1 MVYKTPVVS
10 KIPDFSILVKQM
22 DRGDKRKRP
31 TSPIRDKQA
40 RTKARQQR
48 NDEEIARKLN
58 EERNEKNSDLVLK
71 VPENDGFVE
80 VYMHR
85 VFADK
90 FFTQQT
96 CEQINET
103 HTRRAR
109 FTMTDQFKPSV
120 IQALVDWNYESE
132 LPVNLTCETAV
143 VLLRAANFFH
153 RFPDLTEALCEWLLE
168 NMQKSDAVAVF
179 DTAGALC
186 KLGADECLKQ
196 LSDKAMRVIASN
208 VLSLLESGSLD
219 QLPTIVEDM
228 RFIASEHLALDVAKR
243 FASNGNHEQLL
254 KVNYGQLSKPTLARE
269 VKWLTN
275 AGLMSPELTQHVLR
289 SSLKPTNMTRKYG
302 LEGAIVCV
310 AVDGETHALVRGPTD
325 EYEKYE
331 YEAYELPPIFQPT
344 EVIGANLPFDH
355 SICVVVDGGKLVV
368 IMAYGERRHVYSYDP
383 ETAMWWYKGLTS
395 ESGVSES
402 AVAVTSEGIALLGGS
417 IDPDGETPV
426 GWCEIQTK
434 SAEGVFWGKMPPLP
448 VPLAGGCAL
457 AVDDRVFFVGGQ
469 NDSGPSSAVFV
480 HRFGGKGFTHIGN
493 LGDARWDFA
502 AVLVDKASG
511 PEIYC
516 FGGAGLLSVES
527 RSSCEVFDVN
537 KKKSTPLTRAPI
549 GDEKI
554 HSAWHRGGDLIEVVA
569 GNLLLEYSIA
579 FDSWKIVSHGIPSCA
594 KAVRF
599 PLA

>member
-1 MVYKTPVVS
+1 
-10 KIPDFSILVKQM
+10 M
-22 DRGDKRKRP
+22 DRGDKRKRES
-31 TSPIRDKQA
+31 SPIRRMKSKQ
-40 RTKARQQR
+40 ARQQR
-48 NDEEIARKLN
+48 NNEEIARKLN
-58 EERNEKNSDLVLK
+58 EERKEKNSDLVLK
-71 VPENDGFVE
+71 VPESDGFVE
-80 VYMHR
+80 VHMHR

-90 FFTQQT
+90 FFTPQT

-103 HTRRAR
+103 HARRAR
-109 FTMTDQFKPSV
+109 FTMTDQFRPSV
-120 IQALVDWNYESE
+120 VQALVDWTYESE
-132 LPVNLTCETAV
+132 LPVDLTCETAV
-143 VLLRAANFFH
+143 VLLRAANYFH
-153 RFPDLTEALCEWLLE
+153 RFPDLTEALCEWLLD

-196 LSDKAMRVIASN
+196 LGDKAMRVIASN

-219 QLPTIVEDM
+219 QLPTIVEEM
-228 RFIASEHLALDVAKR
+228 RFIASEQLALDVAKR
-243 FASNGNHEQLL
+243 FASKGNHEQLL
-254 KVNYGQLSKPTLARE
+254 KVNYGQFSKPTLARE
-269 VKWLTN
+269 VKWLTS
-275 AGLMSPELTQHVLR
+275 AGLMSPELMQHVI
-289 SSLKPTNMTRKYG
+289 SSLKPQITRKYG

-310 AVDGETHALVRGPTD
+310 DHNGETNALVRGPV
-325 EYEKYE
+325 EGSYQ
-331 YEAYELPPIFQPT
+331 AYALPPIFQPT
-344 EVIGANLPFDH
+344 QVIGANLPFDH

-434 SAEGVFWGKMPPLP
+434 SAEGVFWGKMPSLP
-448 VPLAGGCAL
+448 VPLAGGCAV
-457 AVDDRVFFVGGQ
+457 AVDNRVFFVGGQ

-480 HRFGGKGFTHIGN
+480 HRFGGTGFTHIGN

-516 FGGAGLLSVES
+516 FGGAGLSVES

-537 KKKSTPLTRAPI
+537 KRKSTPLARAPI
-549 GDEKI
+549 GNEKI

-579 FDSWKIVSHGIPSCA
+579 FDSWKIVSRNIPACA

>member
-1 MVYKTPVVS
+1 
-10 KIPDFSILVKQM
+10 
-22 DRGDKRKRP
+22 
-31 TSPIRDKQA
+31 
-40 RTKARQQR
+40 
-48 NDEEIARKLN
+48 
-58 EERNEKNSDLVLK
+58 
-71 VPENDGFVE
+71 
-80 VYMHR
+80 
-85 VFADK
+85 
-90 FFTQQT
+90 
-96 CEQINET
+96 
-103 HTRRAR
+103 
-109 FTMTDQFKPSV
+109 
-120 IQALVDWNYESE
+120 
-132 LPVNLTCETAV
+132 
-143 VLLRAANFFH
+143 
-153 RFPDLTEALCEWLLE
+153 
-168 NMQKSDAVAVF
+168 MQKSDAVAVF

-196 LSDKAMRVIASN
+196 LGDKAMRVIASN

-228 RFIASEHLALDVAKR
+228 RFIASEHLALDVSKR

-269 VKWLTN
+269 VKWLTS
-275 AGLMSPELTQHVLR
+275 AGLMSPELMRHVLR
-289 SSLKPTNMTRKYG
+289 SSLKPTDMTRKYG

-310 AVDGETHALVRGPTD
+310 AVDGETHALVRGPV
-325 EYEKYE
+325 EGSYQ
-331 YEAYELPPIFQPT
+331 AYELPPIFQQT
-344 EVIGANLPFDH
+344 QVIGANLPFDH
-355 SICVVVDGGKLVV
+355 SIRVVVHYGKLVV

-383 ETAMWWYKGLTS
+383 ETAMWWYKGLTL

-434 SAEGVFWGKMPPLP
+434 SAEGVFWGKMPSLP
-448 VPLAGGCAL
+448 VPLAGGCAV
-457 AVDDRVFFVGGQ
+457 AVDNRVFFVGGQ

-493 LGDARWDFA
+493 LGDARWDFV

-511 PEIYC
+511 PGIYC
-516 FGGAGLLSVES
+516 FGGAGLSVES

-537 KKKSTPLTRAPI
+537 KNKSTPLTSAPI

-554 HSAWHRGGDLIEVVA
+554 HSAWHRGGNLIEVVA

-579 FDSWKIVSHGIPSCA
+579 FDSWEIVSREIPPCA

-599 PLA
+599 PVA

>member
-1 MVYKTPVVS
+1 MATKHNTDTS
-10 KIPDFSILVKQM
+10 
-22 DRGDKRKRP
+22 GKRKPVEPDEGERYLK
-31 TSPIRDKQA
+31 SVR
-40 RTKARQQR
+40 RRVERQQR
-48 NDEEIARKLN
+48 NNEEIVRQLN
-58 EERNEKNSDLVLK
+58 EERKAKKSDLVLN
-71 VPENDGFVE
+71 VPESDGFVE
-80 VYMHR
+80 VHMHM

-90 FFTQQT
+90 FFTPQT
-96 CEQINET
+96 CEKINET
-103 HTRRAR
+103 HTRPAR

-120 IQALVDWNYESE
+120 IQALVDWTYESE

-143 VLLRAANFFH
+143 VLLRAANYFH

-196 LSDKAMRVIASN
+196 LGDKAMRIIASN
-208 VLSLLESGSLD
+208 VLPLLASGSLA

-228 RFIASEHLALDVAKR
+228 AFIVSEQLALEVATH
-243 FASNGNHEQLL
+243 FARNGDPSPLL
-254 KVNYGQLSKPTLARE
+254 KVNFGRLSKATLARA
-269 VKWLTN
+269 VKCLTSD
-275 AGLMSPELTQHVLR
+275 GLMLPELTSHVLR
-289 SSLKPTNMTRKYG
+289 SSLKPTDMTRKYG

-325 EYEKYE
+325 EYE
-331 YEAYELPPIFQPT
+331 AYELPPIFQPT
-344 EVIGANLPFDH
+344 EVIGANVPFDH
-355 SICVVVDGGKLVV
+355 SIRVVVDGGKLVV

-383 ETAMWWYKGLTS
+383 ETAMWWHKGLTS

-417 IDPDGETPV
+417 IDPDGESQV

-434 SAEGVFWGKMPPLP
+434 SAEGDFWGKMPSLP
-448 VPLAGGCAL
+448 VPLAGGCAV
-457 AVDDRVFFVGGQ
+457 AVDNRVFFVGGQ

-480 HRFGGKGFTHIGN
+480 HRFGGKGFTNIGN
-493 LGDARWDFA
+493 LGNARWDFV

-511 PEIYC
+511 PGIYC

-537 KKKSTPLTRAPI
+537 KNKSTPLARAPI

-554 HSAWHRGGDLIEVVA
+554 HSAWHRGGNLIEVVA

-579 FDSWKIVSHGIPSCA
+579 FDSWEIVSREIPPCA